1 MTQVERLESLE
12 PKVEYGIV
20 RCGVCGWLIRKG
32 HAWRVGYNGPE
43 HERCEHQPRAG
54 GPPGP
59 GSGPQLWSQDWAHR
73 STITSES

>member
-43 HERCEHQPRAG
+43 HEAVRAPAVCG
-54 GPPGP
+54 WPAGTG
-59 GSGPQLWSQDWAHR
+59 
-73 STITSES
+73 